1 MAGRDFLETCAFVCV
16 DLQDGGRG
24 AAVTDAALPPAWK
37 AMGFDAADVNAA
49 SAHAWEVCLPNAVR
63 AAAASRQFGLPMV
76 FIHWGYRFRDGMDLD
91 PEIYR
96 GMRENH
102 GADPAGWHG
111 HIDAPDSRPAA
122 AFQVR
127 AGDYVIAKSGQD
139 AFTSS
144 NLGFVLVNLGVR
156 RLVFVGGHT
165 EACLGKTARSA
176 RDLGYRTLC
185 IEDATNNARES
196 TRRRGIEE
204 AGFEH
209 VVSTDAYCALA
220 ARRADAARA

>member
-1 MAGRDFLETCAFVCV
+1 MAGPDFLESCAFVCV

-24 AAVTDAALPPAWK
+24 GDVTDEALPPAWK
-37 AMGFDAADVNAA
+37 AMGFVAADVNAA
-49 SAHAWEVCLPNAVR
+49 TAHAWEVGLPNAVR
-63 AAAASRQFGLPMV
+63 AAEASRRLGMPMV

-96 GMRENH
+96 SMRENH
-102 GADPAGWHG
+102 GLDPAGWHG
-111 HIDAPDSRPAA
+111 YIGAPDSRPASA
-122 AFQVR
+122 LKVR
-127 AGDYVIAKSGQD
+127 EVDYVIAKSGQD

-196 TRRRGIEE
+196 TRLRGIEE

-209 VVSTDAYCALA
+209 VVSTAEYCALVESRAGA
-220 ARRADAARA
+220 ALA